1 MPYPTLFR
9 SHPACGDQQSA
20 DCTVATRSAPPA
32 PPGTPQSG
40 QSRVPRPTE
49 PFVPLLH
56 KLHVPTRGMRG
67 HLTPHRTRLILE
79 QVHPDERRIHPTR
92 HRLERLDQRTRV
104 LGLGKAGRKLPPR
117 RGSDLTH
124 RGPVPVVPFDLQTER
139 LLRKMDRLPDNLHPP
154 PEAKSLP
161 VTEQLPALPAA
172 STCHQLLHDP
182 RRTQR
187 IIMTPRK
194 QLLIPLRMLG
204 RQCPLNH
211 IRPRQRP
218 TGEQL
223 PKDPA
228 PLRNQRENPSSS
240 APILRLEDRRPLR
253 SNQPPQRRR
262 PLQQVRDTNP
272 RHLPQPAPRHLV
284 VELENRMVRAT
295 LTYSSLHEFLVAK
308 HSGSFQRALQLLA
321 TAKETP
327 DGVESSAAS
336 AGHDVPDTPCGR
348 QPAAAGAPPTG
359 PGTRSSSDSFVTTS
373 QGGFCGDTASCPRS
387 GPGLAYAPQQ
397 QANCR
402 SRCGRP
408 VSNRPHHA
416 DALWHTPRCGRCNA
430 SGSPTGVSW
439 RPATPSPPWAFQHAP
454 PTWCCA
460 APRFRPW
467 PSTFPTTADQPS
479 HRNRRPRGTRLWWL
493 PTRQH
498 GRNTIPGSVAGCTPA
513 HENPVLESSA
523 PAHHPPP
530 KHVGPG
536 RSA

>member
-1 MPYPTLFR
+1 MPPRTSHPTSPTTPPTCPAGHSAPAEHPQPETTQR
-9 SHPACGDQQSA
+9 SHRSAARTASASPEKNTPPAKSAPRSTTPSSAGEHEHAPPQSPKKAYDQQRSPEHPECGDQQSA

-104 LGLGKAGRKLPPR
+104 LGLGKPGRQLPPR

-161 VTEQLPALPAA
+161 VIGQLSAPPAA

-194 QLLIPLRMLG
+194 QLLIPLRVLG

-218 TGEQL
+218 TGEQ
-223 PKDPA
+223 
-228 PLRNQRENPSSS
+228 Q
-240 APILRLEDRRPLR
+240 I
-253 SNQPPQRRR
+253 
-262 PLQQVRDTNP
+262 
-272 RHLPQPAPRHLV
+272 
-284 VELENRMVRAT
+284 
-295 LTYSSLHEFLVAK
+295 
-308 HSGSFQRALQLLA
+308 
-321 TAKETP
+321 
-327 DGVESSAAS
+327 
-336 AGHDVPDTPCGR
+336 GR
-348 QPAAAGAPPTG
+348 
-359 PGTRSSSDSFVTTS
+359 
-373 QGGFCGDTASCPRS
+373 ASCR
-387 GPGLAYAPQQ
+387 
-397 QANCR
+397 
-402 SRCGRP
+402 
-408 VSNRPHHA
+408 
-416 DALWHTPRCGRCNA
+416 D
-430 SGSPTGVSW
+430 
-439 RPATPSPPWAFQHAP
+439 
-454 PTWCCA
+454 
-460 APRFRPW
+460 
-467 PSTFPTTADQPS
+467 
-479 HRNRRPRGTRLWWL
+479 RG
-493 PTRQH
+493 
-498 GRNTIPGSVAGCTPA
+498 
-513 HENPVLESSA
+513 
-523 PAHHPPP
+523 
-530 KHVGPG
+530 
-536 RSA
+536 